1 MANSVDD
8 GGGPPPDAAVDPV
21 EAALRA
27 ILSPRTEQ
35 ASQFVDDAA
44 KTRRLYNLFLD
55 PHSPTEDG
63 ESVGDKSTAFTPQ
76 QYAAYRRAQFHLSLA
91 CFVHVIFVGVVATRG
106 SVMWLPDLA
115 PVFGVAFALA
125 LVAVVAGF
133 FSLVRKALLWASRA
147 GGMDGW
153 PPAVQRLAAEITRS
167 KWDADNVYVF
177 TVGVSL
183 AMYALA
189 RARAGACLP
198 ADTTAWDTQSCNPAA
213 ALRGVPQDMHAFAM
227 AAPLV
232 AQVFFRGSS
241 KRTVVAAWVAV
252 IGLYNAAHAAAGAA
266 PDAYVWVNLE
276 FAVRSLF

>member
-1 MANSVDD
+1 M
-8 GGGPPPDAAVDPV
+8 
-21 EAALRA
+21 
-27 ILSPRTEQ
+27 
-35 ASQFVDDAA
+35 
-44 KTRRLYNLFLD
+44 
-55 PHSPTEDG
+55 G

-76 QYAAYRRAQFHLSLA
+76 QYAAYRRAQFHLPLA

-106 SVMWLPDLA
+106 SVMWLPGLA
-115 PVFGVAFALA
+115 PVFSVAFALA
-125 LVAVVAGF
+125 LVAVMAGL
-133 FSLVRKALLWASRA
+133 FSLVRKALLLASKA

-183 AMYALA
+183 ATYALA
-189 RARAGACLP
+189 RALAGTCLP
-198 ADTTAWDTQSCNPAA
+198 ASMTAWDAQSCNPAA
-213 ALRGVPQDMHAFAM
+213 ALNSVPQDMHVLAM

-232 AQVFFRGSS
+232 AQVFFRGAS
-241 KRTVVAAWVAV
+241 KRTVVVTWVAV

-276 FAVRSLF
+276 FLVRVFF